1 MIRSPAAAV
10 SMGTVEAVDTGERTA
25 RQRGAEN
32 GGNPEAALGRPGDP
46 TIRVVASIKCKELR
60 WENYEPDAGVA
71 GFSKTRLKEYWP
83 PETEFSQSIS

>member
-10 SMGTVEAVDTGERTA
+10 SVWTVGAVDTGERTA

-60 WENYEPDAGVA
+60 WENYEPDAA
-71 GFSKTRLKEYWP
+71 TGFSKTRLKEYWP
-83 PETEFSQSIS
+83 PDTEFSQSTS